1 MRARFIGSLTIAVLL
16 LTFDLGAQ
24 SAPARPGAPTP
35 GPAAPRMQAPPRD
48 AAASA
53 PATGTARIRGRV
65 VAADTGL
72 PLRRAQIRVTATD
85 QRINRSA
92 STDAE
97 GRYEIAE
104 LPQGR
109 YSVFVSRNGYVALQF
124 GQQRPFEP
132 GRPLELGDGQLMD
145 RLDFG
150 LPRGGVIAGRITD
163 ELGEPMAGVRVQA
176 MRYQYNPN
184 GQRQLAPVNTGG
196 PFYLVTND
204 LGEFRVYGL
213 MPGSYLLSATAA
225 EPSGMIFATTSVTS
239 STAAASENNGHGI
252 TYYPGTINAD
262 EAQPITVGVAEEA
275 SASFALVPARLTRV
289 SGVVRTSQGSPSG
302 GAFLNLRTDT
312 GGGMMFSRGL
322 ASGPDGAFTVVDVP
336 PGQHWLDVRP
346 ATGDGESAS
355 VPITADGRDIT
366 DLIITTTP
374 GATISGRVIFEGTS
388 SGARPVRVM
397 ATPADPGVMMQGRMM
412 DSGVLDASGAFE
424 LKGVFGRVL
433 FRAGNMVP
441 GPTPWILKSVS
452 LNGIDLTDTPLDVTK
467 VGDATGL
474 EIVMTDRQAAVS
486 GTVKNARGE
495 QVNDYTVAIFP
506 ERLAEGAVPA
516 RFTRVVRPDQQ
527 GRFETRGLPPGDYL
541 AAAVESL
548 EQGGQWDPAFRK
560 QVEPAARRFRVTEGQ
575 TVPVELQLIQ

>member
-1 MRARFIGSLTIAVLL
+1 
-16 LTFDLGAQ
+16 
-24 SAPARPGAPTP
+24 
-35 GPAAPRMQAPPRD
+35 MQAPPRD
-48 AAASA
+48 TGA
-53 PATGTARIRGRV
+53 PAPAGTARIRGRV

-72 PLRRAQIRVTATD
+72 PLRRAQIRVTAIE
-85 QRINRSA
+85 QRINRSVT
-92 STDAE
+92 TDAE

-109 YSVFVSRNGYVALQF
+109 YSLFVSRNGYVALQF

-145 RLDFG
+145 RVDFG

-184 GQRQLAPVNTGG
+184 GQRQPAPVNTGG

-213 MPGSYLLSATAA
+213 MPGSYLLSAAAA
-225 EPSGMIFATTSVTS
+225 EPSGMMFQQMGAISSTS
-239 STAAASENNGHGI
+239 SAADNIGHGI
-252 TYYPGTINAD
+252 TFYPGTINAN
-262 EAQPITVGVAEEA
+262 EAQPITVGIAEEA
-275 SASFALVPARLTRV
+275 NASFALVPARLTRV
-289 SGVVRTSQGSPSG
+289 SGVVRSSQGSLAA
-302 GAFLNLRTDT
+302 GAFLNVRTDT

-322 ASGPDGAFTVVDVP
+322 ASGPDGTFTIVDVP

-355 VPITADGRDIT
+355 VQITADGRDIT
-366 DLIITTTP
+366 DLVITTAP

-388 SGARPVRVM
+388 SSSRPVRVT
-397 ATPADPGVMMQGRMM
+397 ATPADPGVMMRGSMM

-433 FRAGNMVP
+433 FRVGNMVP
-441 GPTPWILKSVS
+441 GPTSWVLKSVS
-452 LNGIDLTDTPLDVTK
+452 LNGTDFTDTPLDVTR
-467 VGDATGL
+467 VGNATGL
-474 EIVMTDRQAAVS
+474 EIVMTDRQTTVS

-506 ERLAEGAVPA
+506 ERLPEDAMPA

-548 EQGGQWDPAFRK
+548 EQGSQWDPAFRK
-560 QVEPAARRFRVTEGQ
+560 HVEPAAKRFRVTEGQ
-575 TVPVELQLIQ
+575 TVPVDLQLIQ